1 MPVIDNFHYKPPLFL
16 RNGHL
21 NTFYPYLFRKKPMFF
36 VQRQRYFTDDNDFFD
51 VDWTPRKNKRLAIL
65 LHGLEGSSNSQYI
78 VGTTK
83 ALIDHQWDVAAINFR
98 SCSGEMNKQL
108 KMYHSGFTEDLHH
121 FITQIE
127 SEYDEIAISGFS
139 LGGNV
144 TMKYL
149 GDKKYTLSPKIIAVA
164 GTSVPCDLEGGS
176 VRIMEGQ
183 NHLYE
188 KRFLETLKLKLIE
201 KNKRFPD
208 LVDLSNLKKLK
219 TLWDFDEYYTS
230 SLHGFKD
237 AKDYYLQ
244 CSSLPYLKNISIP
257 ALMINALDDSF
268 LSEASFPYE
277 SAKNNPNLYLLTPKY
292 GGHVGFTTFGTQYY
306 WNEKQI
312 VDFFEKH
319 SSAKRFQ

>member
-1 MPVIDNFHYKPPLFL
+1 MPIIEHPNYKAPVLL

-21 NTFYPYLFRKKPMFF
+21 NTFYPYLFRKKPAIF
-36 VQRQRYFTDDNDFFD
+36 VHRQRFQTDDDDFYD
-51 VDWTPRKNKRLAIL
+51 VDWSERKYSRLTVL

-78 VGTTK
+78 IGTAK
-83 ALIDHQWDVAAINFR
+83 ALIDHKWDIAAINFR
-98 SCSGEMNKQL
+98 SCSGEMNRQL

-121 FITQIE
+121 FIQQIQGA
-127 SEYDEIAISGFS
+127 YDEITVAGFS

-149 GDKKYTLSPKIIAVA
+149 GDQKNKISNKIIAVA

-188 KRFLETLKLKLIE
+188 KIFLDTLKLKLIQ
-201 KNKRFPD
+201 KHHLFPD
-208 LVDLSNLKKLK
+208 LVNLANLTKLK

-230 SLHGFKD
+230 TLHGFED
-237 AKDYYLQ
+237 AKDYYHK
-244 CSSLPYLKNISIP
+244 CSSLPFLKNISIP

-268 LSEASFPYE
+268 LSKACFPYDI
-277 SAKNNPNLYLLTPKY
+277 AKNHPYLYLLTPRH
-292 GGHVGFTTFGTQYY
+292 GGHVGFTTFGSTYY
-306 WNEKQI
+306 WNEIQI
-312 VDFFEKH
+312 VAFFEKY
-319 SSAKRFQ
+319 STIKLL

>member
-1 MPVIDNFHYKPPLFL
+1 MPVIQNQNYKPPLFL

-21 NTFYPYLFRKKPMFF
+21 NTFYPYLFRKKPLYF
-36 VQRQRYFTDDNDFFD
+36 VLRERYVTDDDDFFD
-51 VDWTPRKNKRLAIL
+51 VDWTDKKNRRLAIL

-83 ALIDHQWDVAAINFR
+83 ALSDHHWDVAAINFR

-121 FITQIE
+121 FICQIE
-127 SEYDEIAISGFS
+127 DEYDEIAISGFS

-149 GDKKYTLSPKIIAVA
+149 GDKKNSPSAKIIAAA

-176 VRIMEGQ
+176 IKIMEGQ

-188 KRFLETLKLKLIE
+188 KRFLKTLKVKLIQT
-201 KNKRFPD
+201 NKLFPD

-244 CSSLPYLKNISIP
+244 CSSLPFLKNISIP

-268 LSEASFPYE
+268 LSDASYPYDV
-277 SAKNNPNLYLLTPKY
+277 AKQNPNLFLLTPKY
-292 GGHVGFTTFGTQYY
+292 GGHVGFTTFGAPYY

-312 VDFFEKH
+312 VDFFENH
-319 SSAKRFQ
+319 SSSKII